1 MQLGIVAYIIVLV
14 VLLSMVYY
22 VVQLY
27 GFSNIEYVV
36 EKSPPITLYKPKPAI
51 TMPSSKTIVARTSN
65 VEDTTN
71 TVTTTFGEVAPRPR
85 INNWLKIIGRVLAL
99 IVSAIASIIEYLF
112 NLTVIK
118 IPMPKIGVYEEAN
131 VSVRVGVGSLI
142 YSIVVIGAIVTVI
155 TIVAYLVYK
164 RKHRLTYPLT
174 PIYRKSAIKATPK
187 DRSTSKQSIKA
198 NSLEELLLRVFKRL
212 VEYGKNRLGLNESV
226 TPRELALKLDET
238 GLGDDV
244 WVIEA
249 AIEELRYGGRSPNW
263 LSLSDA
269 LSVARRIEEKIND

>member
-1 MQLGIVAYIIVLV
+1 MQLGIAAYIIVLV

-36 EKSPPITLYKPKPAI
+36 EESPPITLYKPKPAI
-51 TMPSSKTIVARTSN
+51 TMPLSKTIVVRTSN
-65 VEDTTN
+65 VEGTTN
-71 TVTTTFGEVAPRPR
+71 TMTTTFGEVTPRPR
-85 INNWLKIIGRVLAL
+85 INNWLKIIGRALAL
-99 IVSAIASIIEYLF
+99 IVSAIASIMEYLF

-118 IPMPKIGVYEEAN
+118 VPMPKIGVYEEAN

-142 YSIVVIGAIVTVI
+142 YSVVVIGAIVTAI
-155 TIVAYLVYK
+155 IIVAYLVYR
-164 RKHRLTYPLT
+164 RKHRLTYPLI
-174 PIYRKSAIKATPK
+174 PIYRKSAIKTTPK
-187 DRSTSKQSIKA
+187 NRSISKQFIKA
-198 NSLEELLLRVFKRL
+198 NSLEELLLRVFNRL
-212 VEYGKNRLGLNESV
+212 VEYGKNRLGLNESA
-226 TPRELALKLDET
+226 TPRELALKLDEA

-249 AIEELRYGGRSPNW
+249 AIEELRYGGRSPSW